1 MPLLSLKTLSDNL
14 DAAIKA
20 LADIEPAANTCEA
33 AAQAAENASDAAKA
47 GRAQLAAGTTYLQNQ
62 VEDRK
67 KSIGNL
73 VGNLLAA
80 QASCN
85 TAANVLKPL
94 LEGLAREVQGA
105 FGVDPHALINGLS
118 TMAFSLEGNPA
129 TAVQAGS
136 QVSSVVLDGLST
148 VTDNDGNPAPKGS
161 ILGPVRSLEGDLKTD
176 LIGLKGDFTDVSE
189 SDKLNVSA
197 SKPYSFLVSLD
208 KVQQLCDKFTGSRF
222 QCRRRFEQAERLYC
236 DDHP

>member
-1 MPLLSLKTLSDNL
+1 MPPSKLSRILSQRPTLMKPL
-14 DAAIKA
+14 HKPPRTPRPPRKRVA
-20 LADIEPAANTCEA
+20 T
-33 AAQAAENASDAAKA
+33 
-47 GRAQLAAGTTYLQNQ
+47 QLAAGITYLQNQ

-85 TAANVLKPL
+85 TAANVLEPL
-94 LEGLAREVQGA
+94 LEELGSEVQGA

-136 QVSSVVLDGLST
+136 QISSVVLDGLST
-148 VTDNDGNPAPKGS
+148 VIDNDGNPAPKGS
-161 ILGPVRSLEGDLKTD
+161 ILGPVRSLEGDLKTE
-176 LIGLKGDFTDVSE
+176 LTGLKGDFTDVSG
-189 SDKLNVSA
+189 SDRIK
-197 SKPYSFLVSLD
+197 
-208 KVQQLCDKFTGSRF
+208 C
-222 QCRRRFEQAERLYC
+222 ERVVLIAGQ
-236 DDHP
+236 PR